1 MGYTHYWSYDEDLN
15 RQNLSHALV
24 DAAKVVRA
32 VQEQGI
38 VLCGGLGEGEPEI
51 SEFGIMLNGDAS
63 QDLDHETFKFPM
75 SPEYAAGTKERLGSL
90 WDFTKTARKPY
101 DLAVCA
107 ILLVLKHHLGNQI
120 RISSDGDREEDEWLP
135 AEHLV
140 EGLLDYQVEFN
151 REETISL

>member
-1 MGYTHYWSYDEDLN
+1 MGYTHYWSYDENLN

-51 SEFGIMLNGDAS
+51 SEFGIVLNGDAS
-63 QDLDHETFKFPM
+63 QDLDHETFMFPM
-75 SPEYAAGTKERLGSL
+75 RPEFADRAKKLHGNL

-107 ILLVLKHHLGNQI
+107 ILLVLKHHLDNQI

-135 AEHLV
+135 AEQLV
-140 EGLLDYQVEFN
+140 EGLLGYQVEFN
-151 REETISL
+151 CEKTGPS